1 VDQRIQRK
9 LRRRQ
14 EKELLL
20 RVKPQLIQ
28 IAKTTRNLIK
38 VKVEDKTWVDR
49 VNVTISNGA
58 ASVLKTIKKSD
69 RVDLLFLIIF
79 PSPTW
84 PVYFAYRGKIRDL
97 LKPQKTKDSMKNI
110 EEIRRKI
117 LVDYIWIKR
126 VIESSVTPNHIK
138 CCKRI
143 IENWSNTTL
152 SIIREYK
159 CAFYKNKDFKKTVEV
174 YRRSYRELSKEV
186 AEKSVNIS
194 SSTNTD

>member
-1 VDQRIQRK
+1 VDQRLQRK

>member
-1 VDQRIQRK
+1 VDQRLQRK
-9 LRRRQ
+9 SRRRQ

>member
-1 VDQRIQRK
+1 MDQRLQRK

>member
-1 VDQRIQRK
+1 VDQRLQRK
-9 LRRRQ
+9 SRRRQ

-28 IAKTTRNLIK
+28 IAKTTRNLTK
-38 VKVEDKTWVDR
+38 VKVEDNTWIDR

-84 PVYFAYRGKIRDL
+84 PVYFAYRGKIRNF
-97 LKPQKTKDSMKNI
+97 LKPQKTRDPMKNI

-117 LVDYIWIKR
+117 IVDYLWIKR
-126 VIESSVTPNHIK
+126 VIESSETSDHIK
-138 CCKRI
+138 CCKKI
-143 IENWSNTTL
+143 IENWSNSTL

-159 CAFYKNKDFKKTVEV
+159 CAFYKNKDFKKTVEI
-174 YRRSYRELSKEV
+174 YRRSYRELFKEV
-186 AEKSVNIS
+186 AEKSVNILHP
-194 SSTNTD
+194 TNTD